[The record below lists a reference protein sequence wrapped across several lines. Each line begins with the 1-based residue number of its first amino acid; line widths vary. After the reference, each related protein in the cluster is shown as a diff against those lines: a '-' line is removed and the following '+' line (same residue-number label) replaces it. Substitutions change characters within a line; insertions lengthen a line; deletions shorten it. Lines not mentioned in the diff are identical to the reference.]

1 MNLRRFAQWLR
12 RAWQAAR
19 MKNVDIKN
27 AQAEMDHL
35 IREAEEGS
43 PFTISVDGKPVV
55 KVSRIEKDEIEQL
68 PRASEDEAG
77 PKSKPQA

>member
-1 MNLRRFAQWLR
+1 
-12 RAWQAAR
+12 
-19 MKNVDIKN
+19 MKNVDIHN
-27 AQAEMDHL
+27 AQAEMDRL

-68 PRASEDEAG
+68 PQVTEDEAAG
-77 PKSKPQA
+77 PKSEPQA